1 MTHTELMQKKVI
13 QVLSDIDGNHR
24 SVQGVESV
32 TSELESLVEFYRQSK
47 ESMLQEMHD
56 VTLNANH

>member
-1 MTHTELMQKKVI
+1 MTHSELMQKKVI
-13 QVLSDIDGNHR
+13 EVLSDIDGNHR
-24 SVQGVESV
+24 SAKGVASV

-47 ESMLQEMHD
+47 ESLLQEMQD

>member
-24 SVQGVESV
+24 SAQGVESV
-32 TSELESLVEFYRQSK
+32 TAELESLVEFYRQSK